1 MASPL
6 RKAFDW
12 TLGLSLIGFGA
23 AMGFVPIVQGWVF
36 VLMGLA
42 VLSSHSEFARRHYE
56 RLKGIGRKVRQKV
69 HDARERRRHPDDPA

>member
-23 AMGFVPIVQGWVF
+23 AMSLVPIVQGWVF

-69 HDARERRRHPDDPA
+69 HDARERRRHPDDVA